1 MRREPSVIESGKI
14 WMKEIRKA
22 SVHQICPPTTLF
34 FLSLVVEKTAKK
46 NSLNRFEEVN
56 KNGLFFQKAK
66 NTKSTMLHWNSH
78 PFSPSLSQQANR
90 RTHDT
95 IPALKPLDL
104 EKSTWD
110 VTRQTSMALFT
121 LPSGD
126 DILALSRAFPLVAVV
141 RILFP
146 GTPPATLKPFLMILQ
161 ILQLG
166 IELQRLEEPLR
177 PMEQTKVV
185 QWKRRRSLP
194 SATQR
199 GCFFGS
205 LVALVL
211 LESLYSSNLDM
222 VLGVLWTLR
231 MTGACF
237 FSQFDWNMISTVF
250 LLVSSGPG
258 SDTEFW
264 QTNNEYCK

>member
-1 MRREPSVIESGKI
+1 
-14 WMKEIRKA
+14 
-22 SVHQICPPTTLF
+22 
-34 FLSLVVEKTAKK
+34 
-46 NSLNRFEEVN
+46 
-56 KNGLFFQKAK
+56 
-66 NTKSTMLHWNSH
+66 
-78 PFSPSLSQQANR
+78 
-90 RTHDT
+90 
-95 IPALKPLDL
+95 
-104 EKSTWD
+104 
-110 VTRQTSMALFT
+110 MALFT
-121 LPSGD
+121 LPFGD

-258 SDTEFW
+258 SDTEF
-264 QTNNEYCK
+264 